1 MDRAAVVH
9 LWRGQVTFG
18 VPSQLLGEDEQTV
31 ERRPQLVRH
40 VGQEFRLVLGGAG
53 QLFGLL
59 LQCPL
64 GLFHLPV
71 LAFNLILL
79 LIQQAGFH
87 DQFLV
92 GCCST
97 CCWLCSSL
105 ARSCDCE
112 SSLSVRVLAPIVFRT
127 MPMPSVSC
135 SRKV

>member
-9 LWRGQVTFG
+9 LWRGQVAFG

-53 QLFGLL
+53 QLLGLL

-92 GCCST
+92 G
-97 CCWLCSSL
+97 LLQYLLL
-105 ARSCDCE
+105 ALQFFSQ
-112 SSLSVRVLAPIVFRT
+112 VLRL
-127 MPMPSVSC
+127 
-135 SRKV
+135 RK